1 MADDDFESISRIRS
15 GDREAYTELI
25 RRNHA
30 AVMGLC
36 LSMLNNRPQAEDA
49 AQDIFIKAY
58 RSLDKFRE
66 DSSFSTWLY
75 RIASNHCLDLL
86 RQRSRERADSL
97 ENLLD
102 KEGDRAQRL
111 FFAEPPAV
119 LAPEDADLIE
129 RALSRLPPD
138 YRLILTLREVQGLN
152 YKELAEALECSLDAV
167 KARLKR
173 ARRSL
178 EEMGR
183 HILESDSV

>member
-1 MADDDFESISRIRS
+1 MNNDLELIAKIRS
-15 GDREAYTELI
+15 GDRDAYAELV
-25 RRNHA
+25 RKHHA
-30 AVMGLC
+30 AVLGLC
-36 LSMLNNRPQAEDA
+36 LSMLGSRSQAEDA
-49 AQDIFIKAY
+49 AQDVFIKAY

-86 RQRSRERADSL
+86 RQRSREKTDSL
-97 ENLLD
+97 EALLD
-102 KEGDRAQRL
+102 REGDHAQRL
-111 FFAEPPAV
+111 FFTEPTTA

-129 RALSRLPPD
+129 RMLSRLPPE

-152 YKELAEALECSLDAV
+152 YKELTEALDCSLDAV